1 MGQRWNYSKLPVDNL
16 MTIKNDGTH
25 VTLITHEM
33 ETVIRSVKLT
43 VLQKFLTILTGLRY
57 EK

>member
-1 MGQRWNYSKLPVDNL
+1 